1 MISKMQLKWI
11 YKNLYL
17 SQEIRNK
24 YLYQFND
31 YTILGQNFV
40 GTTYMMVVEVRDSIL
55 NNAKSFYVV
64 EENINKSKM
73 FELKTFSASD
83 GYIRFNQN
91 SLKDFIEPKSFNML
105 LKNGLF
111 KSKKDRTYNA
121 QISIQRLV
129 GCFYDDIT
137 GMDMHHINKNKSDN
151 RFVNLVPLD
160 GDTNKRIDSLPTE
173 EMIQFGKTKHNE
185 WVKQI
190 NKKKRSTL
198 SENYL
203 LIYDILSHSIGKK
216 VKEVHRLFKD
226 KIKSIKVI
234 GKILKT
240 YYYKENFLKY
250 LELNNIDIY
259 GS

>member
-1 MISKMQLKWI
+1 MTSKTTLKWV

-40 GTTYMMVVEVRDSIL
+40 DTTYMMVVEVRDTSYSS
-55 NNAKSFYVV
+55 KSSFYIIK
-64 EENINKSKM
+64 ENVKNPKM
-73 FELKTFSASD
+73 SELKVD
-83 GYIRFNQN
+83 IYRDNYIRLNQDG
-91 SLKDFIEPKSFNML
+91 LKEILGEKIFKKL
-105 LKNGLF
+105 LQNGLF
-111 KSKKDRTYNA
+111 KSKKKRDYNA
-121 QISIQRLV
+121 RTSMQRLV
-129 GCFYDDIT
+129 ACLYANIT
-137 GMDMHHINKNKSDN
+137 GFEIHHINKNKSDN

-160 GDTNKRIDSLPTE
+160 GDTNKRIENLPTE
-173 EMIQFGKTKHNE
+173 EMIQFGETKHNE
-185 WVKQI
+185 WVEQI
-190 NKKKRSTL
+190 NKRKRSTL
-198 SENYL
+198 SENSL

-234 GKILKT
+234 GKILNT
-240 YYYKENFLKY
+240 FFYKENFLKY
-250 LELNNIDIY
+250 LKLNNIDIY